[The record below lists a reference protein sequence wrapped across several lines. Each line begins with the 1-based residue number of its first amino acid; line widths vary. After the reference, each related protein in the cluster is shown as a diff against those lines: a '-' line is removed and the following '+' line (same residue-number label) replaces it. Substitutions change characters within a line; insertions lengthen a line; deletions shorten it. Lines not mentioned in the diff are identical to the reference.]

1 MGRDGGATRARI
13 LDATI
18 DAIHE
23 KGLAALRIQEIAR
36 RAETSTGLVVYHFA
50 SIDGVI
56 AAAME
61 RSENAY
67 YDALDAGDD
76 PTAPAPL
83 RLRRIVEL
91 SADPDSI
98 LGQWTL
104 WMELWVRALRDEK
117 AARLQAQLDARWRGK
132 LLEAIE
138 QGVTDGVFASSDP
151 RGAMLRLSALLDGLS
166 VNAALGDPDMAVDAI
181 AGLWFEAA
189 AREFGCDVAV
199 FTD

>member
-18 DAIHE
+18 DAIRE
-23 KGLAALRIQEIAR
+23 GGLTALRIQEIAR
-36 RAETSTGLVVYHFA
+36 RADTSTGLVVYHFA

-67 YDALDAGDD
+67 YDALDAEDD
-76 PTAPAPL
+76 PTAPAPQ
-83 RLRRIVEL
+83 RLRRIIER

-104 WMELWVRALRDEK
+104 WMELWVRALRDEE
-117 AARLQAQLDARWRGK
+117 AARLQTQLDARWRGK

-138 QGVTDGVFASSDP
+138 QGVADGVFDTVDP

-166 VNAALGDPDMAVDAI
+166 VNAALGDPEMSAGAI
-181 AGLWFEAA
+181 AGMWFEAA
-189 AREFGCDVAV
+189 ARELGCDVEL
-199 FTD
+199 FTG